1 LPQGGVAMAEAETIR
16 VLYGL
21 CPRCAEP
28 VRLRWTLSDDKALVT
43 DDKGGYW
50 KIIDHS
56 TCREDGKKGKP
67 AKGAKEAFSAMILRK
82 KADRIAEKRWPP
94 KPVSPVSGERVDQQ
108 LSLFKQ

>member
-1 LPQGGVAMAEAETIR
+1 MAEAETIR

-28 VRLRWTLSDDKALVT
+28 VRLRWTLSDDEKLAG
-43 DDKGGYW
+43 DRGGCW

-82 KADRIAEKRWPP
+82 EADRIAEKRWPP
-94 KPVSPVSGERVDQQ
+94 KSIPKKKGVQQ
-108 LSLFKQ
+108 FNLFE